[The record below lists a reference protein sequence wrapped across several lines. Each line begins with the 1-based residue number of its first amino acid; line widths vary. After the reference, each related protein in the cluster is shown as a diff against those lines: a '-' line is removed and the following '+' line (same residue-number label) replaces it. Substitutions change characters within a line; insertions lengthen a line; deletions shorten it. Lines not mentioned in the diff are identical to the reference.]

1 MLSNEELAELAPL
14 LDSGSTSEAY
24 VYNISDATR
33 TNLSP
38 IKIRCG
44 EVAKLGLSDIES
56 QILAG
61 LKKIVASSAVYGASI
76 LLPY

>member
-1 MLSNEELAELAPL
+1 MTSNENFCSL
-14 LDSGSTSEAY
+14 LDAGLTSEAY
-24 VYNISDATR
+24 VYNTSDGTR

-38 IKIRCG
+38 LKVRCG

-61 LKKIVASSAVYGASI
+61 LRKICESYPVYGASI